1 MKYDQYKS
9 KLPSTSVNSVSVGS
23 IRDVRKRHLKSI
35 ILGLLNINSI
45 RKIFDLLVNQ
55 IKGNVVIM
63 VISETKLGEPFS
75 NFFKIQ
81 RYALPSRL
89 DRNQLGGGIMIFVR
103 EDVPSRVL
111 SLNKFIEPLFIEL
124 NFRKKKL
131 LLCCTYNP
139 NRNNISSHLDLLR
152 RSLDLYS
159 TEYEQ

>member
-63 VISETKLGEPFS
+63 VISETKLDEPFS
-75 NFFKIQ
+75 NFFKFKDML
-81 RYALPSRL
+81 Y
-89 DRNQLGGGIMIFVR
+89 
-103 EDVPSRVL
+103 
-111 SLNKFIEPLFIEL
+111 
-124 NFRKKKL
+124 L
-131 LLCCTYNP
+131 LV
-139 NRNNISSHLDLLR
+139 
-152 RSLDLYS
+152 
-159 TEYEQ
+159 